1 MFGESLFDICISAI
15 NSWKPV
21 RHLDESGYKKDL
33 RLFLFKKLNRPKTD
47 AFGRN
52 EQVNVSEEGSKS
64 LCDIAVNRSLGIELK
79 FGKDGKIK
87 KQKIDASKNQALQY
101 RKEYS
106 QGIIVVLVGDVDNH
120 SVTEVESQ
128 LNDLSNLINSNMIS
142 SRYLISCIN
151 KSHKK

>member
-33 RLFLFKKLNRPKTD
+33 RLFLFKKLNKPKTN

-52 EQVNVSEEGSKS
+52 EINVSEEGSKS

-87 KQKIDASKNQALQY
+87 KQKINTSKNQELEY

-128 LNDLSNLINSNMIS
+128 LNDLSNLINIHIAP